1 MTESIRKLSTCN
13 YNFTCVFLISV
24 IYFLG
29 LPWEI
34 VFSVV
39 TDNYIYFEH
48 FDINGLNILVQ
59 GFCPLALEIKT
70 LLDFLMDSV
79 FKTMEIIKPGESWS
93 F

>member
-48 FDINGLNILVQ
+48 FDINGLKYS
-59 GFCPLALEIKT
+59 GT
-70 LLDFLMDSV
+70 RFLS
-79 FKTMEIIKPGESWS
+79 TGAEN
-93 F
+93 